1 MNEKFFIEVT
11 CQQKCHGEARI
22 CGDVFISKRIKEEGR
37 ILVVLSDGMGHGIK
51 ANLLAT
57 LTSTLAIN
65 FSREHRTLER
75 FAEVIMKTL
84 PYDSVKNMNFST
96 FTILEIDV
104 EGEVRILEYEN
115 PKTLIYRGAR
125 MFEPEWNCVI
135 LEKDKNQR
143 REVLTTTFRPQKE
156 DRIIFCSDGVTQ
168 SGLGSD
174 KLKLGW
180 GLENLIHYI
189 EEAIHEENDISAV
202 KLATKV
208 VNKANQNDSFYP
220 LDDISCA
227 VVYFREPRKL
237 MIFTGP
243 PQDPAND
250 SMFTGLLKDFNGSK
264 IICGATTAD
273 MVAREWDEEII
284 DSDER
289 HDPDLPPMAAMRG
302 VDLITEGILTLS
314 KVSEM
319 LKKINQTTALGKGP
333 ADEIIKFIMDCDEIH
348 FLVGTNINVANQ
360 DPTLPIELEL
370 RRTIVHRIARTLEE
384 KYLKEVTMKFF

>member
-65 FSREHRTLER
+65 FSREHKTLER

-115 PKTLIYRGAR
+115 PKTLIYRGSR

-135 LEKDKNQR
+135 LERDKNQR

-174 KLKLGW
+174 KHKLGW
-180 GLENLIHYI
+180 GLENLIHYT

-250 SMFTGLLKDFNGSK
+250 AMFTGLLKDFNGSK

-289 HDPDLPPMAAMRG
+289 HDPDLPPMATMKG

-319 LKKINQTTALGKGP
+319 LKKINQTTTLGKGP
-333 ADEIIKFIMDCDEIH
+333 ADEIIRFIMDCDEIH